1 MLTVPTLTL
10 RAATEHHL
18 PAGVDSNSPCHWRG
32 DCFVIFLSAGHPF
45 RSERESL
52 YSSCVRAGRCSSSL
66 MILPSSSTT
75 TRSASC
81 ASRSSC
87 VTTTKAVPV

>member
-1 MLTVPTLTL
+1 MSTVPKLTL
-10 RAATEHHL
+10 RAATEHRM
-18 PAGVDSNSPCHWRG
+18 PARGDSNSPYPWRG
-32 DCFVIFLSAGHPF
+32 DCFVIFLSAGHLF
-45 RSERESL
+45 RSKRKSL

-81 ASRSSC
+81 ASRSS
-87 VTTTKAVPV
+87 